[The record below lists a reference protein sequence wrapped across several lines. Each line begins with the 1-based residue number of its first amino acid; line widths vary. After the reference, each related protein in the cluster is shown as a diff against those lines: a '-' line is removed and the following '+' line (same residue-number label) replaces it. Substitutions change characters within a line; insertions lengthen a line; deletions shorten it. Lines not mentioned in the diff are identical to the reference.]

1 MMMMRTVRLVAAAS
15 ALGMSLAAPASAQ
28 VQSITT
34 NSNANVFV
42 SILGGFAPAGA
53 KLYLFLDPFDPVT
66 GLFSPHNGI
75 EVGPSAQARAR
86 NKAWLAGANSTA
98 LGRFAA
104 GTELFFGLWLPGSQ
118 WLLSSNFASS
128 AAMSSATK
136 PNRNILSQAPIS
148 ALGNGASSEALYGW
162 AVNPTTGDDY
172 NDFVFKVTEATV
184 TPEPATM
191 TLLGLGLAGVG
202 GMGALRRR
210 RNRPSA

>member
-1 MMMMRTVRLVAAAS
+1 MTMMRTARSVAAVS
-15 ALGMSLAAPASAQ
+15 ALAMTMAAPASAQ

-34 NSNANVFV
+34 GSRANVFV

-75 EVGPSAQARAR
+75 EVGPTAQARAR

-104 GTELFFGLWLPGSQ
+104 GTELYFGLWLPGSQ

-136 PNRNILSQAPIS
+136 PNQNILSQGPIS
-148 ALGNGASSEALYGW
+148 AFGNGTSETLYGW
-162 AVNPTTGDDY
+162 SVNPITGDDY
-172 NDFVFKVTEATV
+172 NDLVFKVTEATV

-210 RNRPSA
+210 RNRPQA